1 MPLRLELC
9 HRMLGVQKGG
19 AAVETTEL
27 WRYIEAWRARQPF
40 SVSQAELARKMGVRP
55 TALSQWKAG
64 KTRPTP
70 ANLRRL
76 STVTGVSYE
85 ILLDALLIDM
95 GYRQE
100 QRHGTP
106 QEGTPNTQAAG
117 SAAPNNDNV
126 VDLPTA
132 AHPMTGAQSAGR
144 RQARDQ
150 DEQGES

>member
-1 MPLRLELC
+1 M
-9 HRMLGVQKGG
+9 
-19 AAVETTEL
+19 TTEL

-40 SVSQAELARKMGVRP
+40 SVSQAELARKVGVRP
-55 TALSQWKAG
+55 TALSQWKTG

-70 ANLRRL
+70 DNLRRL

-117 SAAPNNDNV
+117 SAANTHDGDMVPPSVDDAGYGLAADSGPRERAFDDQSDPN
-126 VDLPTA
+126 A
-132 AHPMTGAQSAGR
+132 
-144 RQARDQ
+144 
-150 DEQGES
+150 

>member
-1 MPLRLELC
+1 M
-9 HRMLGVQKGG
+9 
-19 AAVETTEL
+19 TTEL

-40 SVSQAELARKMGVRP
+40 SVSQAELARKVGVRP
-55 TALSQWKAG
+55 TALSQWKTG

-70 ANLRRL
+70 DNLRRL

-106 QEGTPNTQAAG
+106 QEGTPNTRAAG
-117 SAAPNNDNV
+117 SAAHHEHDDVMPAP
-126 VDLPTA
+126 PTA
-132 AHPMTGAQSAGR
+132 DEFGLAANRAPRERAYDDQSE
-144 RQARDQ
+144 D
-150 DEQGES
+150 